1 MLSTLPTGALVCLG
15 AVLLVVA
22 AHTIVWLSKRS
33 AQARGAEPDTS
44 LVAFAVG
51 LCLLALL
58 GPILRLSQAQSVG
71 EVLLLLGVAAA
82 VMAAVVPFIPSPR
95 RRIQASPEGRPAE
108 SRPAARPAAPTRP
121 TARRG
126 KPVLPP
132 TPLSRP
138 VEPLT
143 GVIVVPAERPRDR
156 TSAETRGIET
166 RGVETR
172 SPEHQSKRPAP
183 EPTPEHRQSAA
194 RDGAERQCA
203 DPRGVPQEMLD
214 RVAAQRL
221 AAERLAA
228 GITPRPAEPR
238 PAEPRVAAHDAP
250 TAELPRIRPVDEAT
264 QTLVELDR
272 VVDDVSDVLRL
283 GPRETH

>member
-95 RRIQASPEGRPAE
+95 RRTQASPEGRPAE

-143 GVIVVPAERPRDR
+143 GIIVVPAERPRDR
-156 TSAETRGIET
+156 TSTETRGI
-166 RGVETR
+166 ETR

-194 RDGAERQCA
+194 RDGAERQGA

-272 VVDDVSDVLRL
+272 IVDDVSDVLRL